1 MKTRAL
7 ILAGALL
14 VLGGTACKVDT
25 DYDLNN
31 LVTEI
36 TILKGAQFPI
46 PSPYPITLA
55 DILKLDGF
63 PYIVVDDNGD
73 YCISFALDPI
83 QLSLE
88 IPPEITPDVNR
99 IPTHFIPKPYTFDG
113 IPDFLY
119 LEGTDLSEMEIRLS
133 LDSHVPALFT
143 VDSQFETRAEGVVK
157 RRYLIENL
165 EIPYGKTNYRLRERS
180 DGSEGC
186 ILVPD
191 LGKLLSPVPDEFQV
205 SALEVYASQEQL
217 SRLTP
222 GTTYDITCQTSAW
235 SPISFSENT
244 RFSVSAPLDAELNL
258 AEVGLKKAVLHM
270 DVENTI
276 PLDLKVDLQALDS
289 SGQNIETIRFSEAGS
304 FSIPGRQTS
313 SAALSL
319 TTQGDL
325 RFTSLVLTL
334 KASSNPAI
342 AGIHFNNSQ
351 FIRFSNLYLELPD
364 GIQVKIGTAG
374 K

>member
-7 ILAGALL
+7 ILAGALV
-14 VLGGTACKVDT
+14 VLGATACKVDE
-25 DYDLNN
+25 DYDLKN

-55 DILKLDGF
+55 DILSLDGIS
-63 PYIVVDDNGD
+63 YIVVDDNGD

-88 IPPEITPDVNR
+88 IPQEITPDNNR
-99 IPTHFIPKPYTFDG
+99 IPTRFIPKPYTFEG
-113 IPDFLY
+113 IPDFLS

-133 LDSHVPALFT
+133 LDSSVPAFFT
-143 VDSQFETRAEGVVK
+143 VNSQFETLAEGVVK
-157 RRYLIENL
+157 RSYLIENL
-165 EIPYGKTNYRLRERS
+165 EVPYGKTDYRLRERS

-191 LGKLLSPVPDEFQV
+191 LGKLLSPVPDAFQV
-205 SALEVYASQEQL
+205 SGLEVFATQDQL
-217 SRLTP
+217 SLLTP
-222 GTTYDITCQTSAW
+222 GATYDITCQTSAW

-244 RFSVSAPLDAELNL
+244 RFTVSAPLEAELNL
-258 AEVGLKKAVLHM
+258 VEVGLKKAVLHM

-276 PLDLKVDLQALDS
+276 PLDFKVDLQALDS

-325 RFTSLVLTL
+325 RFASLVLTL

-364 GIQVKIGTAG
+364 GIQVKIGTAD